1 MATLED
7 AILLAVQKHRGQVDK
22 AGQPYILH
30 PMRVMCR
37 MKTEHEMMAAIL
49 HDIVEDTDVSLDDL
63 RDAGYPEAVIEA
75 VDCLSRRE
83 GESYEDFLE
92 RTKTNPLA
100 VQVKLGDLQD
110 NMDIRRIESL
120 GKKDIQRLK
129 RYQSAWHDLTAL
141 LNLSR

>member
-7 AILLAVQKHRGQVDK
+7 AISLAVEKHRGQVDK

-37 MKTEHEMMAAIL
+37 MKTEFEMMAAIL

-63 RDAGYPEAVIEA
+63 REAGYPEAVVTA
-75 VDCLSRRE
+75 VDCLSRRDD
-83 GESYEDFLE
+83 ESYEDFVA
-92 RTKTNPLA
+92 RTMTNLLA

-120 GKKDIQRLK
+120 DEDDMKRLK
-129 RYQSAWHDLTAL
+129 RYQWAWRELT
-141 LNLSR
+141 R